1 MCAIDPK
8 QDPIE
13 LTITNYAS
21 KHSISVSTFRDW
33 TKADEGWIGN
43 QEFAHFLGER
53 ISNSINDQLARLLE
67 TSQIR

>member
-13 LTITNYAS
+13 LTITNYAA

-33 TKADEGWIGN
+33 TKADKVGWEI
-43 QEFAHFLGER
+43 R
-53 ISNSINDQLARLLE
+53 NSLTKKVSEYQK
-67 TSQIR
+67 